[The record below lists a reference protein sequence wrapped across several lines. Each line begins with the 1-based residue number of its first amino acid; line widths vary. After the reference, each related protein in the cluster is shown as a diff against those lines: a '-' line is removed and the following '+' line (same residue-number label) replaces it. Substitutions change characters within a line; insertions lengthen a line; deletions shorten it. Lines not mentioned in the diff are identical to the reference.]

1 MAQTNFSGPLASG
14 DRPAGFPGGSNV
26 GLVVLSQRRTINVDA
41 TLVQNA
47 TIRLPRNSQIVDF
60 KIDCRTAFNAGTS
73 ATLSA
78 GTTSGGTQYLSGIN
92 MATVGRKALGL
103 TATQMDSLQSTG
115 DNRDVVFTITSVG
128 TQPTTGIAY
137 IEVQYVQTTADD

>member
-1 MAQTNFSGPLASG
+1 MAQTNWTGPLASG

-26 GLVVLSQRRTINVDA
+26 GFVVLSQSTVINVDN

-47 TIRLPRNSQIVDF
+47 TLRVPRGTQIIDF
-60 KIDCRTAFNAGTS
+60 KIDCRTVFNAGTS
-73 ATLSA
+73 AVLSA

-103 TATQMDSLQSTG
+103 TAAQMDALQNVLN
-115 DNRDVVFTITSVG
+115 DRDVVFTITSTG
-128 TQPTTGIAY
+128 TQPSTGVAY
-137 IEVQYVQTTADD
+137 IEMQYVQKTADD